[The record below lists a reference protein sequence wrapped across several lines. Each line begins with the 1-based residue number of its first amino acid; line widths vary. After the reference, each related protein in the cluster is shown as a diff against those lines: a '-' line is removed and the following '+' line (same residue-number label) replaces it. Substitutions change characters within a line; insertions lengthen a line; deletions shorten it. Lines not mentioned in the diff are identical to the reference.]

1 MKNELKKKFEQIY
14 GAKKRL
20 LAIQLNGFTHT
31 VFYDSGTKQSGM
43 EVERATSYMS
53 EAEQGTRYQE
63 KAARLF
69 EGIPHYSYQGNA
81 VEFLYIHPDNR

>member
-1 MKNELKKKFEQIY
+1 MKNELKKRFEKIY

-31 VFYDSGTKQSGM
+31 VFYDSGTKQSSI

-53 EAEQGTRYQE
+53 EVEQGTRYQE

-69 EGIPHYSYQGNA
+69 KGIPHYTYQGNP
-81 VEFLYIHPDNR
+81 VEIIYIHPNNR

>member
-31 VFYDSGTKQSGM
+31 VFYDSGTKQSRM

-53 EAEQGTRYQE
+53 EAEQGNSYQE

-69 EGIPHYSYQGNA
+69 EGIPHYEYQGNA